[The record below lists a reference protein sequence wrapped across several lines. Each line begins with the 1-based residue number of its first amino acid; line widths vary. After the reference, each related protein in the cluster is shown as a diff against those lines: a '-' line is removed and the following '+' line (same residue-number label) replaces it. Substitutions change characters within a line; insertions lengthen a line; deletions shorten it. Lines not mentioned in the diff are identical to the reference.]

1 MTFCGKL
8 YQVAIQAQAPEE
20 LYSNNQRA
28 TL

>member
-1 MTFCGKL
+1 MTFRGKL